1 MICNLVCE
9 VRLRRWALPILIV
22 SHCLR
27 WDWLMKKCFS
37 MKVNAVPVTNSHD
50 KE

>member
-9 VRLRRWALPILIV
+9 IKVRRWAPPILV
-22 SHCLR
+22 VGHYLR

-37 MKVNAVPVTNSHD
+37 MKVNTVPVTNSPD

>member
-9 VRLRRWALPILIV
+9 VRIRRWATPVLVIAHLTK
-22 SHCLR
+22 

-37 MKVNAVPVTNSHD
+37 MKVNAIPVTNSPD

>member
-9 VRLRRWALPILIV
+9 VRLRRWATPVLVIAYFTK
-22 SHCLR
+22 

-37 MKVNAVPVTNSHD
+37 MKVSSVPVTNSSD